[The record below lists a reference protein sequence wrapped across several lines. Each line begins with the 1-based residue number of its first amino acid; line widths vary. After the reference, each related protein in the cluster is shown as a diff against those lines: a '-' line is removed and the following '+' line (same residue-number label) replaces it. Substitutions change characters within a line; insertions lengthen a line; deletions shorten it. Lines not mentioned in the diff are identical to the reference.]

1 MWTSSLAASGSTGN
15 SSSFLASLSLTST
28 FLPANGSSRAGF
40 SPLQS
45 TGFSSSLC
53 VTTLATLQSTTALS
67 VPCKTCSDSTAGCSS
82 LMCSSKASVNKSF
95 LSSFNASV
103 GFLPWTNFEVSIPVF
118 FSALRIFLYS
128 LLAFTAAAFLGSFGC
143 SGSTDFSSSPGSLS
157 LTSISVSLVSSLP
170 ACLSTACLAFFLLSW
185 SSQALFKVSNLVLL
199 ISLVHLPFS

>member
-1 MWTSSLAASGSTGN
+1 MWSMVSKILSLCSIGVSIIWALASSYPLIASISSATKSFNIVWTSSLAASGSTGN

-67 VPCKTCSDSTAGCSS
+67 VPCKTWSDSTAGCSS

-103 GFLPWTNFEVSIPVF
+103 GFLPWTNFEISIPVF

-143 SGSTDFSSSPGSLS
+143 SDSTDFSSSPGPYL
-157 LTSISVSLVSSLP
+157 
-170 ACLSTACLAFFLLSW
+170 
-185 SSQALFKVSNLVLL
+185 
-199 ISLVHLPFS
+199 